1 MNPSITF
8 TFAGDESGDASFAFK
23 KGASRFFVVAMIA
36 TEKPNEL
43 RSRIQEIKKEL
54 SYPEAYE
61 FKFHKL
67 TGKKKS
73 SEVFHHISREEF
85 YAWALIVDKSSLDD
99 SFIAIPGKEFY
110 IFFIT
115 ELIRHIPPELQF
127 NATLIL
133 DEFGGKESLAI
144 EARRLLRAR
153 NIDRHFKKIIAKDSE
168 REPLIQ
174 LADLVAGAI
183 SHRDSVN
190 GASLAELIEPKMRGV
205 IEYPYK

>member
-1 MNPSITF
+1 MNPNVTL

-23 KGASRFFVVAMIA
+23 KGASRYFVIAMIA
-36 TEKPNEL
+36 TEYPDKL

-54 SYPEAYE
+54 SFPETYE

-73 SEVFHHISREEF
+73 NDIFYLISREEF
-85 YAWALIVDKSSLDD
+85 FAWALIVDKSSLND
-99 SFIAIPGKEFY
+99 SFMLIPAREFY
-110 IFFIT
+110 IYFIT
-115 ELIRHIPPELQF
+115 ELIRQIPPEFQH

-133 DEFGGKESLAI
+133 DEFGGKANVAT

-153 NIDRHFKKIIAKDSE
+153 NIDRHFKKIVSKDSVK
-168 REPLIQ
+168 EPLIQ

-183 SHRDSVN
+183 SHRDSIH
-190 GASLAELIEPKMRGV
+190 GTLLAEMIEPKMRDV